1 MKVVY
6 WSQTGNTEKMAN
18 LIAQGIKEAGKEA
31 EVVSLSDITVDDLKN
46 EEIIIFGNPAYG
58 AEQLEESEVEPFV
71 DCLEGNIEGK
81 KVALFGSWGWGEGEW
96 MKELEEKIESYGATL
111 IAEGL
116 TVKELPEGEDE
127 TRCIE
132 FGKLIA
138 KEA

>member
-1 MKVVY
+1 MKVIY

-71 DCLEGNIEGK
+71 DSLEGNIEGK

-96 MKELEEKIESYGATL
+96 MKELEEKIKSYGATL

>member
-1 MKVVY
+1 MKVIY

-46 EEIIIFGNPAYG
+46 EEVIIFGNPAYG

-71 DCLEGNIEGK
+71 QSLEENINGK

-96 MKELEEKIESYGATL
+96 MKELEETIQSYGATL